1 VVSTRVKIEIRSK
14 DEFWGRAFHVEW
26 EDQFRDRELVAAGE
40 GHYLAEP
47 EWLDDLTNVAGQTFC
62 RVVLAPD
69 SPARRK
75 WLTMLGG
82 RR

>member
-1 VVSTRVKIEIRSK
+1 MSSRVRIEIHGK

-26 EDQFRDRELVAAGE
+26 EDQFRDRVLVLDRE

-47 EWLDDLTNVAGQTFC
+47 EWLDDLNNVAGQTFC
-62 RVVLAPD
+62 RIVVAPN
-69 SPARRK
+69 SPERRR